1 MIRGGIS
8 FFNRN
13 KIKPD
18 EMVVNS
24 IRGIYDMRK
33 FASGLSFNLNALK
46 PFITPPSS
54 EEGKV

>member
-18 EMVVNS
+18 ELVVNS
-24 IRGIYDMRK
+24 LRGIHDMRK
-33 FASGLSFNLNALK
+33 FPCGLSFNLNALK
-46 PFITPPSS
+46 PFVTPP
-54 EEGKV
+54 